1 MRKGSAQALDG
12 MLLRAPA
19 GCGALV
25 KTTLLIMEII
35 GNLRIFAA
43 AGN

>member
-25 KTTLLIMEII
+25 KILLIMEII